1 MLEILERFSTNTTSI
16 TTNSRAPETR
26 HLAKEPDSFSGNPT
40 ELENFLT
47 SCVLY
52 MDCYPGTFNSDKAK
66 INFIISHCRHKVM
79 KSLRPLM
86 NRAQQPELLQNYE
99 EFLKYLRR
107 HWGDPDE
114 KWNAKREIRNRQERR
129 YLSGYKDPGGLT
141 NITLRFF
148 KPNLPAHV
156 QPMDAGIISA
166 FKSRYRAKVIPFALA
181 NYEDGV
187 PPHLC
192 YKVDIK
198 SAMEMADDSWNE
210 ITGET
215 VENCWKKVS
224 GCIRG
229 RKRKSF
235 GVSHHSL
242 ILIATTVIGLARPQF
257 GPRIPEKE
265 QPVWSAYHGTEIEG
279 HCVFDRYHYVRVLH
293 REWDSENYAKRL
305 PLTGFNSPLRYILFC
320 LWLRKSTMSI

>member
-215 VENCWKKVS
+215 VENCWKKVLHVLNLGPAS
-224 GCIRG
+224 L
-229 RKRKSF
+229 RKNSQYGAPTTAQRSKATAS
-235 GVSHHSL
+235 S
-242 ILIATTVIGLARPQF
+242 IATIMYASSIVNGIAKIT
-257 GPRIPEKE
+257 PRDF
-265 QPVWSAYHGTEIEG
+265 H
-279 HCVFDRYHYVRVLH
+279 
-293 REWDSENYAKRL
+293 
-305 PLTGFNSPLRYILFC
+305 
-320 LWLRKSTMSI
+320 